1 MQTSSG
7 SRRRVYSSSGI
18 LYNSSSFFPLS
29 STRNAVTTT
38 STPRF
43 HGPPPLFSIR
53 LVFDPLRRR
62 ERRLGDNGSHQASGI
77 NYARLSPRE
86 KLRPDSKLELVAH
99 GDSDEEEK
107 LSAKYFARWVFCL
120 RKCVASVNSRSHLAI
135 LTPILTFAN
144 FSADLI
150 RIFVKCWI
158 SLKSRITAID
168 IESAII

>member
-7 SRRRVYSSSGI
+7 SRRRVYSSSGV

-29 STRNAVTTT
+29 STGGAVTTT

-43 HGPPPLFSIR
+43 HGSPPLFSIR

-107 LSAKYFARWVFCL
+107 LPRQSILLDEFFVYGSAWPLCKFAFPPGDFNFDF
-120 RKCVASVNSRSHLAI
+120 NSRKFLCQ
-135 LTPILTFAN
+135 FATN
-144 FSADLI
+144 F
-150 RIFVKCWI
+150 R
-158 SLKSRITAID
+158 
-168 IESAII
+168 